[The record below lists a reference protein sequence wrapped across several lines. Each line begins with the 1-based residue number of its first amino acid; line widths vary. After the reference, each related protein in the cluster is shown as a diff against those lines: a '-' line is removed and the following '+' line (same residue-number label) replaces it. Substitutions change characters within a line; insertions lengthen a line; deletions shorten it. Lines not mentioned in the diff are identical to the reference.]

1 MRFNP
6 DLGLLKDFDGYCFK
20 PLFNKYKIMWAWIYL
35 EREIW
40 CLNNIFDNTAFLIKW
55 MHCTFDMF
63 QSYNPLISYKRK

>member
-40 CLNNIFDNTAFLIKW
+40 CLNNIFDNTAF
-55 MHCTFDMF
+55 
-63 QSYNPLISYKRK
+63 